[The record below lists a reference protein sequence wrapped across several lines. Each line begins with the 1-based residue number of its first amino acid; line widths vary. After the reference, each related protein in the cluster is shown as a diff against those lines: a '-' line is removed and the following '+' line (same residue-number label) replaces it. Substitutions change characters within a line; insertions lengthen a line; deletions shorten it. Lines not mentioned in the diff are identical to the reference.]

1 MNRSKDP
8 RIVFR
13 NWGKTPRKHQVI
25 LKHLTEDQKKFLQN
39 NEFIKFL
46 PKDHQL
52 FSILF
57 RINYMERM
65 LKSEKV
71 FKPNPYTGEF
81 SNERQLFKDSNL
93 VDWYCAICKVDIVS
107 KMNDFEP
114 QNFLCEKCKESHGDT
129 NTIDSRIK
137 ENSILFTHKCKEEL
151 KTEQKEFLK
160 YVKKNA

>member
-25 LKHLTEDQKKFLQN
+25 LKHLTEDQKKFLFD
-39 NEFIKFL
+39 NEYIKFL
-46 PKDHQL
+46 PKEHQL

-65 LKSEKV
+65 LKGEKI
-71 FKPNPYTGEF
+71 FKPNLYTGEF
-81 SNERQLFKDSNL
+81 TNQRQIAKDSNL
-93 VDWYCAICKVDIVS
+93 VDWNCAICKVEIVS

-114 QNFLCEKCKESHGDT
+114 KNFLCEKCKESHSDT
-129 NTIDSRIK
+129 TFIDSRIK
-137 ENSILFTHKCKEEL
+137 ESSILFTQKCKGEL
-151 KTEQKEFLK
+151 KSEQKEFLR
-160 YVKKNA
+160 YLKKNI